1 MRSTITAKARRLLP
15 LPAKSSTFGRFW
27 SVVRISGAI
36 GSLLLA
42 QTSAPAQQDLTFTG
56 ADGATLSAA
65 SMRGKVTILL
75 FSSVQDPQCRSEF
88 KALTSLADRYRGRD
102 VNIYWVSINP
112 LSNEQLKSPCGPAG
126 SITVLRDPTQA
137 AFKRY
142 SGTLSELPTVVVL
155 DKQGQVYGRPR
166 GGFNPNS
173 DFVNDLGVI
182 TDGLLKK

>member
-1 MRSTITAKARRLLP
+1 MEIRRQSVISGKL
-15 LPAKSSTFGRFW
+15 W
-27 SVVRISGAI
+27 SIARISSAI
-36 GSLLLA
+36 GALLLA
-42 QTSAPAQQDLTFTG
+42 PISAPAQQDFTLTT

-112 LSNEQLKSPCGPAG
+112 LSSVSNDQLKSPCGPAG
-126 SITVLRDPTQA
+126 SVTVLRDPNQA

-155 DKQGQVYGRPR
+155 DKQGEMYGRPR

-182 TDGLLKK
+182 TDTLLKK

>member
-1 MRSTITAKARRLLP
+1 MDIRRQSARL
-15 LPAKSSTFGRFW
+15 W
-27 SVVRISGAI
+27 SLASVICAM
-36 GSLLLA
+36 LLA
-42 QTSAPAQQDLTFTG
+42 QVPVPAQQDLTFTT
-56 ADGATLSAA
+56 ADGQTLTTS

-88 KALTSLADRYRGRD
+88 KALSSLADRYRVRD